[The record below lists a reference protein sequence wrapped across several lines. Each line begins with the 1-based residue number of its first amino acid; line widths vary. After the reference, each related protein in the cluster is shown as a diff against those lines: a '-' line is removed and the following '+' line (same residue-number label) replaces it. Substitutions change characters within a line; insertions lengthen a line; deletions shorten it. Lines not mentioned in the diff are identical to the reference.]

1 MKRILIT
8 GGCGFIGI
16 ELTRQ
21 FLARQ
26 DVSLVRVVDD
36 LSFGSAEALNKLGT
50 VEFLSASGPFP
61 RSGRLQLI
69 VGTILDQELSRSACE
84 GMDIVIHLAGNTGVA
99 PSIQN
104 PRFDCDANVV
114 GTLNYLDGAR
124 LGAVKR
130 FVFASS
136 GAVTGDYVPPIHE
149 NVVTRPLSP
158 YGASKL
164 AGEAYCSAFWH
175 SFGLSS
181 AALRF
186 SNVYGPG
193 SGHKQSIVAKFIRHA
208 VKGEALVI
216 YGDGK
221 QTRDLIFVEDLVR
234 AVIRSALAEDITS
247 EVFQIA
253 TSIETSV
260 LDLIAELI
268 PALAAEGCDP
278 PEVRFEPPRTGDMRR
293 NYADTRKAHAMLG
306 WKPEVSLPEGLRR
319 TVHWALRGGIR

>member
-16 ELTRQ
+16 ELIRQ
-21 FLARQ
+21 LLARE
-26 DVSLVRVVDD
+26 DVSLVRVIDD
-36 LSFGSAEALNKLGT
+36 LSFGSAEALNTLGT
-50 VEFLSASGPFP
+50 VEPLSAPGPFS

-69 VGTILDQELSRSACE
+69 VGTILDQELARSACD
-84 GMDIVIHLAGNTGVA
+84 GMDIVIHLAANTGVA

-124 LGAVKR
+124 LGGVKR

-136 GAVTGDYVPPIHE
+136 GAVTGDCVPPIHE
-149 NVVTRPLSP
+149 NVLTRPLSP

-164 AGEAYCSAFWH
+164 AGEAYCSSFWH
-175 SFGLSS
+175 SFGLST

-193 SGHKQSIVAKFIRHA
+193 SGHKQSVVAKFIRHA
-208 VKGEALVI
+208 VKSEALVI

-234 AVIRSALAEDITS
+234 AVIRSAYAEDITS

-260 LDLIAELI
+260 LDLIAELT
-268 PALAAEGCDP
+268 PALAAEGCTP
-278 PEVRFEPPRTGDMRR
+278 PEIRFEDPRTGDMRR

-306 WKPEVSLPEGLRR
+306 WRPEVSLPEGLRR